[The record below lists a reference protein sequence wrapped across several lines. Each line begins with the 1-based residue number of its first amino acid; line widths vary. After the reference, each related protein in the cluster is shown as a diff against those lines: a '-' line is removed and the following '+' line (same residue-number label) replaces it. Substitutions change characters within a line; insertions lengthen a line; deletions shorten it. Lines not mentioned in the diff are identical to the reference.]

1 MMWRTVVRL
10 NARRNEEKALAY
22 IRAVCQGNQVRD
34 TSKGTV
40 FVGKGTLTA
49 EELDYAIQCA
59 KETYANRTW

>member
-1 MMWRTVVRL
+1 MWRTVVRL

-22 IRAVCQGNQVRD
+22 IRAECHGRQIRD

-59 KETYANRTW
+59 KETQSKRTW